1 MIDPEYHK
9 WIVLMTIGMAIFA
22 LLKEWLRPSLT
33 FFSAVLFLLLLGIVS
48 PADFMLDF
56 ANQQIAT
63 IILLV
68 VITAA
73 IRKNLQT
80 EKYLDRLFSSAKSPR
95 AFLLQMSTFVASVSA
110 FVNNTPLVAIMIPY
124 VYSWC
129 KRFGAHPSKL
139 MIPLSYSAILGGMMT
154 VIGTSTN
161 LVLNGFLEKNNLPT
175 LTFWDF
181 FSIGAPIT
189 FLGIMYMYFVGY
201 KLLPENKEAFDDAIA
216 KAPEYLVETRVNAN
230 LAGKKLSETHFN
242 KLKGIYLIEMHRSNQ
257 VISPIPPD
265 EILQE
270 NDALLFMGKPELVID
285 LVNSGIGLRLPI
297 RKGDAEIAEAVVVAG
312 SDLAGRTAKEFDFE
326 KKFDAELI
334 AIHRKGQKVN
344 SQLAET
350 RLFAG
355 DLLLLSVQANFIKN
369 MEGIRDLYVISTLK
383 SHQSTEKN
391 RKNSFLLIVLA
402 LVIGIVIFNLMP
414 LFVGLLLILGIML
427 ICNFFTFKDVSE
439 KVDIDLV
446 LMLVCALTLG
456 HSMTSSGLAQSF
468 ANQMVSFFG
477 IFGNMG
483 YTFGLFVMTLF
494 LTAFITN
501 AAAVSI
507 SFPIAFSLSQQLQ
520 IDGTPFYMAIVFAA
534 SGDFM
539 TPIGYQTNLMV
550 YGAGSY
556 KPIDF
561 LKVGTPMTFIYSII
575 CLLFIYLKYWF

>member
-9 WIVLMTIGMAIFA
+9 WIVLLTIGTALFV

-33 FFSAVLFLLLLGIVS
+33 FFSAVLLLLLLGIVN

-63 IILLV
+63 IVLLII
-68 VITAA
+68 ITAA

-95 AFLLQMSTFVASVSA
+95 AFLLQMNIFVASISA
-110 FVNNTPLVAIMIPY
+110 FINNTPLVAMMIPY

-175 LTFWDF
+175 LSFWDF

-189 FLGIMYMYFVGY
+189 VLGIAYMYFIGY
-201 KLLPENKEAFDDAIA
+201 KILPENKEAFDDAIA
-216 KAPEYLVETRVNAN
+216 KAPEYLVETRVNVS
-230 LAGKKLSETHFN
+230 LVGKKLSETHFN
-242 KLKGIYLIEMHRSNQ
+242 QLKGIYLIEMHRSNQ
-257 VISPIPPD
+257 VISPIPSD
-265 EILQE
+265 EVLQE

-344 SQLAET
+344 SQLADT

-391 RKNSFLLIVLA
+391 RKNSFLL
-402 LVIGIVIFNLMP
+402 VILGLIIGSIIFNVIP
-414 LFVGLLLILGIML
+414 LFVGLLVLLGMILL
-427 ICNFFTFKDVSE
+427 FNFFTFKEISE

-446 LMLVCALTLG
+446 LTLVCALTLG
-456 HSMTSSGLAQSF
+456 NSMTSSGLAQTF

-483 YTFGLFVMTLF
+483 YTFGLFFMTLL

-501 AAAVSI
+501 AAAISI
-507 SFPIAFSLSQQLQ
+507 SFPIAFSLSQHLQ
-520 IDGTPFYMAIVFAA
+520 IDGMPFYMAIVFAA

-561 LKVGTPMTFIYSII
+561 LRVGTPMTLIYSVI

>member
-9 WIVLMTIGMAIFA
+9 WIVLLTIGTALFV

-33 FFSAVLFLLLLGIVS
+33 FFSAVLFLLLLGIVN
-48 PADFMLDF
+48 PTDFMLDF

-63 IILLV
+63 IVLLV
-68 VITAA
+68 IITAA

-95 AFLLQMSTFVASVSA
+95 AFLLQMNIFVAGISA
-110 FVNNTPLVAIMIPY
+110 FINNTPLVAIMIPY

-189 FLGIMYMYFVGY
+189 FLGIAYMYFIGY

-216 KAPEYLVETRVNAN
+216 KAPEYLVETRVNAS
-230 LAGKKLSETHFN
+230 LAGKKLSETHFT
-242 KLKGIYLIEMHRSNQ
+242 KFKGIYLIEMHRSSQ

-326 KKFDAELI
+326 KKFDAELV

-344 SQLAET
+344 SQLADT

-383 SHQSTEKN
+383 PHQSTEKN
-391 RKNSFLLIVLA
+391 RKNSFLLLMLVLI
-402 LVIGIVIFNLMP
+402 IGSVIFNLIP
-414 LFVGLLLILGIML
+414 LFVGLLLLFGMILL
-427 ICNFFTFKDVSE
+427 FNFFTFKDISE

-456 HSMTSSGLAQSF
+456 NSMTSSGLAQLF
-468 ANQMVSFFG
+468 ANQMISFFG
-477 IFGNMG
+477 VFGNMG
-483 YTFGLFVMTLF
+483 YTLGLFIMTLF

-501 AAAVSI
+501 AAAISI

-561 LKVGTPMTFIYSII
+561 LRVGTPMTVIYSFI
-575 CLLFIYLKYWF
+575 CLLFIYLRYWF